1 MLHFMRRSLL
11 FQLLSVY
18 LLFVVVVL
26 IGGVAV
32 NSLVEQQ
39 LSNDAQA
46 SDQALAQEIALQT
59 GIQLSDAEN
68 ALVSLSKITVQNQTT
83 SAHREQLPV
92 FPGCTQ

>member
-32 NSLVEQQ
+32 KCCGRAAIEQ
-39 LSNDAQA
+39 
-46 SDQALAQEIALQT
+46 
-59 GIQLSDAEN
+59 
-68 ALVSLSKITVQNQTT
+68 
-83 SAHREQLPV
+83 
-92 FPGCTQ
+92 